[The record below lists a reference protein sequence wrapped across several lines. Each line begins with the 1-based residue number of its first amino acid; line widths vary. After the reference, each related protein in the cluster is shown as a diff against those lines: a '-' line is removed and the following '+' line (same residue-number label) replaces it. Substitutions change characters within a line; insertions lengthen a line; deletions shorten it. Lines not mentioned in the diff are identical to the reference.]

1 MLPKSARSHLWLGRT
16 YDEWLY
22 LRILNINVTSELDLI
37 ELARIGEER
46 VGMRALPR
54 EKAGSCALIGG
65 FFGGKN

>member
-1 MLPKSARSHLWLGRT
+1 MVQGGIF
-16 YDEWLY
+16 DEWSNLCFF
-22 LRILNINVTSELDLI
+22 NINVATEPGLI